1 MSLWKSITRF
11 AQDPAP
17 AHVFEMSEAG
27 IAYSANGR
35 QGFAEFPEGT
45 LVASPVEDNLLSTDV
60 LTQTIQRI
68 ASPGAAGKKR
78 RPATVILPDHAVRVS
93 LLDFDSFPSSPEEQ
107 LSLVRFRVKKTVPF
121 DIESAAVSYWV
132 QPGAAGKKKEVVAVT
147 VAFEILARYEALFRS
162 LGFHPGTVTSSSLA
176 ALELYREPGV
186 VVIAKLAGNIV
197 TIMAVADGHLK
208 LFRCLP
214 LEEINDEEL
223 LGVLHP
229 TFAYVEDELSQPVS
243 KLLLCG
249 FGRAPEGISVPTE
262 TLRSRLGQVNGF
274 NAGLLGYLEAV
285 G

>member
-1 MSLWKSITRF
+1 MSLWKQITRF

-27 IAYSANGR
+27 IAYSANGH
-35 QGFAEFPEGT
+35 QGFAEFPAGT
-45 LVASPVEDNLLSTDV
+45 LVASPVEDNLLSADV
-60 LTQTIQRI
+60 ASQTIQRI
-68 ASPGAAGKKR
+68 APGGGGKKR

-107 LSLVRFRVKKTVPF
+107 LALVRFRVKKTVPF
-121 DIESAAVSYWV
+121 DIESAAVSYWI
-132 QPGAAGKKKEVVAVT
+132 QPGAGKKKEIVAVT

-162 LGFHPGTVTSSSLA
+162 LGFHPGEVTSSSLA
-176 ALELYREPGV
+176 ALELYHEPGV
-186 VVIAKLAGNIV
+186 VVIAKLAGSVV

-214 LEEINDEEL
+214 LEEVNDEEL

-229 TFAYVEDELSQPVS
+229 SFAYVEDELSQPVS
-243 KLLLCG
+243 RLLLCG

-262 TLRSRLGQVNGF
+262 TLRSRLGAVNGY

>member
-1 MSLWKSITRF
+1 MSLWKSMTRF

-17 AHVFEMSEAG
+17 SFVFEMSEAG

-35 QGFAEFPEGT
+35 QGFAELPEGA
-45 LVASPVEDNLLSTDV
+45 LVASPVEDNLLSADV
-60 LTQTIQRI
+60 ASQAIQRI
-68 ASPGAAGKKR
+68 ASQGGASKKR

-93 LLDFDSFPSSPEEQ
+93 LLDFDSFPGSPEEQ
-107 LSLVRFRVKKTVPF
+107 LALVRFRVKKTVPF

-162 LGFHPGTVTSSSLA
+162 LGFHPGEVTTSSLA

-186 VVIAKLAGNIV
+186 AVIAKLAGNVV
-197 TIMAVADGHLK
+197 TVMAMADGRLR
-208 LFRCLP
+208 LFRCLQ
-214 LEEINDEEL
+214 LEEITDEEL

-229 TFAYVEDELSQPVS
+229 TFAYIEDEISQPVS
-243 KLLLCG
+243 KLILCG

-285 G
+285 S